1 MNHFSE
7 EHEDYPSN
15 QACGELVTCFKCIEN
30 QHVILIIIIKLI
42 EPDSRS
48 ANKLALRC
56 PDLTRKKFFRIRD
69 SFDPVSH
76 QLLSVETPRIHD
88 QSGLMLVYQLLRII
102 GLKKASR
109 MQVLR
114 Q

>member
-15 QACGELVTCFKCIEN
+15 QAGGELSLVLNALKN

-42 EPDSRS
+42 ELDSRS

-56 PDLTRKKFFRIRD
+56 PDSTRKKFFRNRD

-88 QSGLMLVYQLLRII
+88 QSGLMLVHHLLRII